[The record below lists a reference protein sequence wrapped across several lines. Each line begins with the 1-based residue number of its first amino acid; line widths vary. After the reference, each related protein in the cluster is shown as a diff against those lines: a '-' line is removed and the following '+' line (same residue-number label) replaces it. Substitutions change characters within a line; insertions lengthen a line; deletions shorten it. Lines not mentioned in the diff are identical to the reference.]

1 MEWGINDPLKGRAY
15 GIKKEADQER
25 SLEKTQINE

>member
-15 GIKKEADQER
+15 GTKKEADVER
-25 SLEKTQINE
+25 SLEKV

>member
-15 GIKKEADQER
+15 GQKKELDVDK
-25 SLEKTQINE
+25 SNDKT